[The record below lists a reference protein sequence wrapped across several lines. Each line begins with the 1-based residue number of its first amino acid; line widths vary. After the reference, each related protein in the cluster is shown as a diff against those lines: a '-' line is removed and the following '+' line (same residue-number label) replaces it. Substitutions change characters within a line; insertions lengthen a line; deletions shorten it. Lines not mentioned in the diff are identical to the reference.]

1 MRKVDNNIIKK
12 ILKEEVNLLKFRRNI
27 DYISDILWEIMA
39 NYDVAPT
46 QSGEKL
52 ELEEYKSD
60 VINILQDV
68 LYDYYIFDETSKEG
82 YDFLY
87 DFFGQRVEDYWNN
100 WEPWENEYENIVETI
115 NNGRRILRENVDGI
129 DQFIGYIV
137 EYNPKF
143 KPFSDKLREFIE
155 KSGCK
160 KIEFAGFRYP
170 ASGAALHDGV
180 LINQNMLNQGLP
192 MLLFVIFHEIA
203 HQFQYKKYGA
213 EAMYKVYS
221 DEMDV
226 NEAAKLMHN
235 IELVADEFATRK
247 VREFIK
253 LGAIDSKFISPQ
265 VYKNVPMQRL
275 VGMIEGFRKTLSE
288 KFPEGNVSPEKLS
301 EAFYNMIKSKGVFG
315 LGFFGL

>member
-1 MRKVDNNIIKK
+1 MKKVVTTLIKK
-12 ILKEEVNLLKFRRNI
+12 IIKEEVNLLKFRRNVSFI
-27 DYISDILWEIMA
+27 DDILWEIMG
-39 NYDVAPT
+39 NYDVVPT
-46 QSGEKL
+46 QSGEKMDL
-52 ELEEYKSD
+52 PTYKSE
-60 VINILQDV
+60 IIGILHDV
-68 LYDYYIFDETSKEG
+68 LYDEGIVNDYDVDE
-82 YDFLY
+82 YNFLY
-87 DFFGQRVEDYWNN
+87 DFFGQKVEDYWTK
-100 WEPWENEYENIVETI
+100 WEPYEDEYENIVETI
-115 NNGRRILRENVDGI
+115 SNGRRILSENVDGI
-129 DQFIGYIV
+129 DEFIGYIV
-137 EYNPKF
+137 EYYPKF

-180 LINQNMLNQGLP
+180 LINQNMLNQGIS

-253 LGAIDSKFISPQ
+253 LGAIDSKFVSPQ

-275 VGMIEGFRKTLSE
+275 VGMIEGFRKTLNE